1 MPATGALVQFGA
13 GTRSIK
19 LIATDAVKSHF
30 AAFEFETVMLTAIV
44 VKPEPQKNHGDHGA
58 VESGDDGQIKH
69 DGSVNKNAPKL
80 NFDAC

>member
-13 GTRSIK
+13 CPSDIK
-19 LIATDAVKSHF
+19 LIAPDTVEAHL
-30 AAFEFETVMLTAIV
+30 AALELEPVVFTAIV
-44 VKPEPQKNHGDHGA
+44 VEPQSQKNPGDHGA
-58 VESGDDGQIKH
+58 VESGDDGKIEH

>member
-13 GTRSIK
+13 GTRDIK
-19 LIATDAVKSHF
+19 LVATDAVESHF
-30 AAFEFETVMLTAIV
+30 AAFEFEPAMFTAIV
-44 VKPEPQKNHGDHGA
+44 VKPEPQENQGDHGA
-58 VESGDDGQIKH
+58 VESGDDRQIEH